1 MAKFALDTVVPIRP
15 DLRAVEQRVAD
26 TDDGYTRLANELYE
40 ELIGAN
46 LTRNQAKVA
55 HAVCRKTYGFN
66 KKLDRVSDSQISE
79 LTHLPRQKVN
89 KAKNELIAMRV
100 LVREG
105 SLIGPNKA
113 LSDWQIPDCHQNSDF
128 VTKAVTKNVTKSVTG
143 LSPKQGH
150 TKDTIQKT
158 INTDPPKAPKGEF
171 SDEVISQAKQVLEY
185 YNELTETTCRSAEA
199 FAVLLT
205 PRSARAAYTVD
216 DLKLVVRWV
225 VLTWSRRNGTV
236 AKPANICRVNRFDG
250 YLADAS
256 VWQASQVEV
265 NCDAVIEAYN
275 ELAQNRLEWA
285 EIDEGRVMAI
295 RRLAAEFP
303 HTRPA
308 NDSFR
313 LYFSAFF
320 NEAREDFFGKN
331 DRGWRA
337 NFDWLMK
344 LETLTLVRRRN
355 HV

>member
-1 MAKFALDTVVPIRP
+1 MSNTAEIINF
-15 DLRAVEQRVAD
+15 RARTEREEQRVAD

-66 KKLDRVSDSQISE
+66 KKLDRISDRQISE
-79 LTHLPRQKVN
+79 LTRLPRQKVN

-113 LSDWQIPDCHQNSDF
+113 LSDWKIPDCHQNSDF
-128 VTKAVTKNVTKSVTG
+128 VTKPVTKSVTKTVTG

-158 INTDPPKAPKGEF
+158 IKTDPPKAPKGEF
-171 SDEVISQAKQVLEY
+171 SEEVISQAKQVLEY
-185 YNELTETTCRSAEA
+185 YNELTGTTCRSAEA

-225 VLTWSRRNGTV
+225 VLSWKRRNGTI
-236 AKPANICRVNRFDG
+236 AKPANICRVSRFDG
-250 YLADAS
+250 YLADAAAWASSYVEIDCAS
-256 VWQASQVEV
+256 VV
-265 NCDAVIEAYN
+265 DAYN
-275 ELAQNRLEWA
+275 EIAGERMPPA
-285 EIDEGRVMAI
+285 ELDDGREKAI
-295 RRLAAEFP
+295 RDLVTHMAHKNIDAVRA
-303 HTRPA
+303 
-308 NDSFR
+308 
-313 LYFSAFF
+313 YFNAFVS
-320 NEAREDFFGKN
+320 EARPHYFGDN
-331 DRGWRA
+331 PSGWRA
-337 NFDWLMK
+337 NFDFLMK
-344 LETLTLVRRRN
+344 PDTLRKVRERAL
-355 HV
+355 